1 MRGISRLT
9 RFPRR
14 RREPERERAPELDAG
29 NDRDE
34 RCIRVLSL
42 DGGGVR
48 GLISSGVLVALERE
62 IRNRGGLTKVADA
75 FDMIVGTS
83 IGGILALG
91 LASPAVGYADGT
103 ARPATARHIRHM
115 LGDYLPRVFGTRRD
129 RIISTLGHAI
139 ATKYANGTRQ
149 RLLGELFQSLSLE
162 DAVLPCCVTAY
173 DTQRRQPAI
182 LRSYGVVPI
191 GRAPTEPM
199 CPVRFSMADAAF
211 ATSAAPTYFP
221 PALIRELEPEEPG
234 LERRTFSLVDGGLFA
249 NNPALIAY
257 TEAKKVF
264 PWAARFVIA
273 SLGTGISDMPYLHE
287 EIRRWG
293 FVDWVSPH
301 HNVPLLAMMMD
312 GQSDSAV
319 EMLEN
324 LDRVN
329 LFRFDIDVEHA
340 HTRMDD
346 ASPANIA
353 YLTALGDSLAV
364 REREKLVSLAEELL

>member
-1 MRGISRLT
+1 MDT
-9 RFPRR
+9 
-14 RREPERERAPELDAG
+14 DARTS
-29 NDRDE
+29 RDE

-48 GLISSGVLVALERE
+48 GLISSGVLIALERE
-62 IRNRGGLTKVADA
+62 IRNRSGLPKVADA

-91 LASPAVGYADGT
+91 LASPAVGYAGGT

-115 LGDYLPRVFGTRRD
+115 LQDYLPRVFGTRRD
-129 RIISTLGHAI
+129 RIISTLGHAV

-149 RLLGELFQSLSLE
+149 RLLKELFQSLRLE
-162 DAVLPCCVTAY
+162 DALLPCCVTAY
-173 DTQRRQPAI
+173 DTQRRQPTI
-182 LRSYGVVPI
+182 LRSYGVAPI
-191 GRAPTEPM
+191 GRAPKQ
-199 CPVRFSMADAAF
+199 PVRPIPFSMADAAF

-221 PALIRELEPEEPG
+221 PALIRELEPAGPG

-273 SLGTGISDMPYLHE
+273 SLGTGISDTPYRHDD
-287 EIRRWG
+287 IRRWG

-324 LDRVN
+324 LDRVG

-346 ASPANIA
+346 ASPANVE
-353 YLTALGDSLAV
+353 YLTALGDRLA
-364 REREKLVSLAEELL
+364 EREGEKLAALAEELLT